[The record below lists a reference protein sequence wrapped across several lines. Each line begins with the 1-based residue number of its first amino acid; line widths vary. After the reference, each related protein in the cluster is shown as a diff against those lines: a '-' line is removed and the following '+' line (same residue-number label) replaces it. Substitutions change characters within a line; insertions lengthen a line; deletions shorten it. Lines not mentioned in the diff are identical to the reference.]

1 MSEEKSS
8 TSTDTTKPASDKPA
22 GDSSDSSTGDS
33 GGGDSGGGDSGG
45 GDSGGGKKKASPAR
59 PTSYFSNVRSDEY
72 RSGWED
78 IFGGGKSK
86 TGKQARASKA
96 AANGPITIELGNGDF
111 DDALL
116 EGLETAL
123 RRKAKKD
130 KIKLGRKSK
139 TRQFN
144 WRLTCEITG

>member
-8 TSTDTTKPASDKPA
+8 ASTDTTKPASDKPA
-22 GDSSDSSTGDS
+22 GDSSDSSTA
-33 GGGDSGGGDSGG
+33 
-45 GDSGGGKKKASPAR
+45 DSGGGKKKASPAR

-116 EGLETAL
+116 EELETAL
-123 RRKAKKD
+123 RRKARKD
-130 KIKLGRKSK
+130 KIKLGRESK

-144 WRLTCEITG
+144 WRLSCEITG